1 MRFDASTVI
10 SADVSPQRWLR
21 SFAHVAACLGT
32 VLALSACRGAAENA
46 QAATA
51 TADESRLVSVATAV
65 ATEQEI
71 PTVVQATGGFV
82 ADETFQVTPQVAGQI
97 AETLVNVGDAVQAGQ
112 ILFRLD
118 SRDASLRLDQA
129 RASLKQAEASAA
141 RTREDATRRTAL
153 QAKGLVARSEAD
165 TLATQA
171 VVADA
176 AVTAARAQVAIA
188 EKAVDDTTVRT
199 SLSGYVSARSVS
211 VGEYVAPSSRVATV
225 IRIQPLKLELR
236 VPEAQAM
243 TLRIGMPV
251 RAEVSA
257 YSQTVFDGFVSA
269 LNRAIDP
276 ASRAMTAEARF
287 ANQDGRLT
295 PGMFATAHVRLPLL
309 EKAVFVP
316 TNALH
321 TIVDGTSYG
330 VFAVE
335 SGSARLLVVQAGDR
349 VGDKVRIDSG
359 LRPGTV
365 VAVGKLDQLYDGAR
379 VATVSEGPQTGNR
392 NDGR

>member
-1 MRFDASTVI
+1 MILVAEPDVTAGEAMRIFSRKDCMRLDASTVI
-10 SADVSPQRWLR
+10 CDGVSPQRWLR
-21 SFAHVAACLGT
+21 SFAHVVACLGT
-32 VLALSACRGAAENA
+32 VLALSACRGAAQNA
-46 QAATA
+46 KAVTS

-71 PTVVQATGGFV
+71 PTVVQTTGTFV

-97 AETLVNVGDAVQAGQ
+97 AETLVNVGDAVRAGQ
-112 ILFRLD
+112 TLFRLD

-129 RASLKQAEASAA
+129 RAALKQAEAAAA
-141 RTREDATRRTAL
+141 RTREDAARRTAL

-211 VGEYVAPSSRVATV
+211 VGEYVTPTSRVATV
-225 IRIQPLKLELR
+225 ISIQPLKLELR

-243 TLRIGMPV
+243 KLRIGMPV
-251 RAEVSA
+251 RAEVNA
-257 YSQTVFDGFVSA
+257 YSETAFDGSISA

-295 PGMFATAHVRLPLL
+295 PGMF
-309 EKAVFVP
+309 
-316 TNALH
+316 
-321 TIVDGTSYG
+321 
-330 VFAVE
+330 
-335 SGSARLLVVQAGDR
+335 
-349 VGDKVRIDSG
+349 
-359 LRPGTV
+359 
-365 VAVGKLDQLYDGAR
+365 
-379 VATVSEGPQTGNR
+379 
-392 NDGR
+392 